1 MKELMYKVN
10 QSDKFDVIFSEEQ
23 VAGEKLEV
31 SLFNKVAGFNDSTY
45 YNLDSVF
52 RNIVS
57 NPKNLESLTTNR
69 NGRNFNV
76 FPTVKFKV
84 PINKSN
90 AISSGI
96 AKPNDNILNELL
108 IDYKSGVMYKNDL
121 AMLAIIST
129 SQFKRPVCFTSK
141 QELGKLGIDKYV
153 RLRGISYE
161 LVPFKVDNAIN
172 TEASYNNVM
181 TKFTFGKAKDSTIYF
196 DEENRR
202 HLNSLRLN
210 FSQIADGLIYEGNKS
225 LVMTG
230 DSSLLKA
237 NKKKAVQVLRK
248 LDSETNEANFP
259 YGMTSNRDN
268 QHNYFSFM
276 FLRSCFET
284 GDAVLIK
291 KVSNSL
297 IKDLDAQLKY
307 YKSLG
312 DNMSD
317 ADFQFLNAAVG
328 KMTFGI
334 KELAKEIDG
343 QEVRAEMQFPNGAS
357 GVFVVHDAFE
367 AFIKE

>member
-1 MKELMYKVN
+1 
-10 QSDKFDVIFSEEQ
+10 
-23 VAGEKLEV
+23 
-31 SLFNKVAGFNDSTY
+31 
-45 YNLDSVF
+45 
-52 RNIVS
+52 
-57 NPKNLESLTTNR
+57 
-69 NGRNFNV
+69 
-76 FPTVKFKV
+76 
-84 PINKSN
+84 
-90 AISSGI
+90 
-96 AKPNDNILNELL
+96 
-108 IDYKSGVMYKNDL
+108 
-121 AMLAIIST
+121 
-129 SQFKRPVCFTSK
+129 
-141 QELGKLGIDKYV
+141 
-153 RLRGISYE
+153 

-317 ADFQFLNAAVG
+317 ADFYRNIQLAYSRKSNNLSDRQQSFVRDALGCYQLIEEVKQMGANPNSASMSQESVKDVAPSKKIKDTLGKKAA
-328 KMTFGI
+328 K
-334 KELAKEIDG
+334 
-343 QEVRAEMQFPNGAS
+343 
-357 GVFVVHDAFE
+357 
-367 AFIKE
+367 